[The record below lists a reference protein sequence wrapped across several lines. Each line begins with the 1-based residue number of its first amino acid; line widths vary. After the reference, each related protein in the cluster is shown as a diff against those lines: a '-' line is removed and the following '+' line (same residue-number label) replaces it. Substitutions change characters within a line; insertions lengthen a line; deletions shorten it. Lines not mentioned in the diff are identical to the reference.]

1 MKKNEIDEKKNLHM
15 AIDNSFDEILKY
27 LDSIFDAMMFN
38 DDTSIEEPNNLVI
51 SNSASNI
58 TNNIKNLL
66 AIINKMKLK
75 YLQTFDNKKHHQK
88 SSSENKMSNPQK
100 AKLHKYQD
108 LHNRISKQLRD
119 WKQSDTYKI
128 CESLIKDQK

>member
-1 MKKNEIDEKKNLHM
+1 M
-15 AIDNSFDEILKY
+15 AIDNSFNEILKY

-38 DDTSIEEPNNLVI
+38 DDTSIEEANNLVI

-58 TNNIKNLL
+58 TNNIKILL
-66 AIINKMKLK
+66 AIINKMKLR
-75 YLQTFDNKKHHQK
+75 YLQTFDNKKHHHK
-88 SSSENKMSNPQK
+88 SSNESKIQNPQK

-108 LHNRISKQLRD
+108 LHNRISKQLKE
-119 WKQSDTYKI
+119 WKSNDIYKI

>member
-1 MKKNEIDEKKNLHM
+1 MKKNEIEKNNLHM
-15 AIDNSFDEILKY
+15 AIDNSFNEILKY

-38 DDTSIEEPNNLVI
+38 DDTSIEEANNLVI

-58 TNNIKNLL
+58 TNNIKILL

-75 YLQTFDNKKHHQK
+75 YLQTFDNKKHHHK
-88 SSSENKMSNPQK
+88 SSNENKISNPQK

-108 LHNRISKQLRD
+108 LHNRISKHLKD
-119 WKQSDTYKI
+119 WKQNDIYKI
-128 CESLIKDQK
+128 YESLIKDQK

>member
-1 MKKNEIDEKKNLHM
+1 MKNDIEKKELHM
-15 AIDNSFDEILKY
+15 AIDNSFNEILKY

-38 DDTSIEEPNNLVI
+38 DDTSIEEANNLVI

-75 YLQTFDNKKHHQK
+75 YLQTFDNKKHHHK
-88 SSSENKMSNPQK
+88 SSNENKISNPQK

-108 LHNRISKQLRD
+108 LHNRISKQLKE
-119 WKQSDTYKI
+119 WKSNDIYKI

>member
-1 MKKNEIDEKKNLHM
+1 MKKNEIEKNNLHM
-15 AIDNSFDEILKY
+15 AIDNSFNEILKY

-38 DDTSIEEPNNLVI
+38 DDTSIEEANNLVI

-75 YLQTFDNKKHHQK
+75 YLQTFDNKKHHHK
-88 SSSENKMSNPQK
+88 SSNESKMQNPQK
-100 AKLHKYQD
+100 AKLHKYQE
-108 LHNRISKQLRD
+108 LHNRISNQLKE
-119 WKQSDTYKI
+119 WKSNDIYKI
-128 CESLIKDQK
+128 YEALIKDQK

>member
-1 MKKNEIDEKKNLHM
+1 M
-15 AIDNSFDEILKY
+15 AIDNSFNEILKY

-38 DDTSIEEPNNLVI
+38 DDTSIEEANNLVI

-75 YLQTFDNKKHHQK
+75 YLQTFDNKKHHHK
-88 SSSENKMSNPQK
+88 SSNENKISNPQK

-108 LHNRISKQLRD
+108 LHNRISKQLKE
-119 WKQSDTYKI
+119 WKSNDIYKI